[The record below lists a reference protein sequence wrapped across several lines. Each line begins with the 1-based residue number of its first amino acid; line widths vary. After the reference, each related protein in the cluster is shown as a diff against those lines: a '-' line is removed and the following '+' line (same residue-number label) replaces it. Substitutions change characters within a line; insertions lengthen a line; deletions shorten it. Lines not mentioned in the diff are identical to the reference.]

1 MNSHTKGSRSKGA
14 ATQQRM
20 VESMLAL
27 VQVHGYAGSGLNTVL
42 AHSGAPKGSLYFHFP
57 EGKEQ
62 LGERAVGLAAE
73 RFETLI
79 TDALKAADPQASA
92 GSIVE
97 SVLEALCQMVAESDF
112 SVGCPVSVVAL
123 EMGAESERLRNACER
138 AYESWIVPVA
148 DFLVT
153 RGHGEAAARATAS
166 SVISL
171 VEGAMIVAR
180 ARRDVQPMRDAAQ
193 TLRTLLDLP
202 PVMTEAGK

>member
-1 MNSHTKGSRSKGA
+1 MNPQTTGPRTKGA
-14 ATQQRM
+14 ATQQLM
-20 VESMLAL
+20 VESMLEL
-27 VQVHGYAGSGLNTVL
+27 VQVHGYSGTGLNTVL

-79 TDALKAADPQASA
+79 TGALAAADPQASA

-97 SVLEALCQMVAESDF
+97 SVLEALCRLVADNDF
-112 SVGCPVSVVAL
+112 RVGCPVSVVAL
-123 EMGAESERLRNACER
+123 EMGAESDRLRNACEQ

-148 DFLVT
+148 DFLVA

-202 PVMTEAGK
+202 PATTEAGK

>member
-1 MNSHTKGSRSKGA
+1 MNSDTKGSRSKGA

-20 VESMLAL
+20 VESMLEL

-79 TDALKAADPQASA
+79 TDAFTTADPQAGA
-92 GSIVE
+92 GSVVE
-97 SVLEALCQMVAESDF
+97 SVVEVLCRMLTESDF

-123 EMGAESERLRNACER
+123 EMGVESERLRRACER

-180 ARRDVQPMRDAAQ
+180 ARRDVQPMRDAAR

-202 PVMTEAGK
+202 PVTTEAGR